1 MKKFAVLVVLCAAG
15 AAGCGGGAAQ
25 KVKYDFGIGERPEG
39 YVSTTD
45 KIMENLPEVGAV
57 EIQRL
62 NAEARQGQIEFREE
76 GEYRGKFFKTAKIY
90 ERAVPVD
97 ATAAPRT
104 ASERDTR
111 VFYGYIDYVYRVYQG
126 PLRDSR
132 AEAEADRPT
141 ISTSETGRESYRYRF
156 GLSGEWN
163 GSRGEPVRD

>member
-1 MKKFAVLVVLCAAG
+1 MFRSTAWVLVCVIGL
-15 AAGCGGGAAQ
+15 AGCAGDVAQ

-45 KIMENLPEVGAV
+45 RIMENLPEVGAV

-62 NAEARQGQIEFREE
+62 NSEVRRGTIEFVRE
-76 GEYRGKFFKTAKIY
+76 GEYRGKYYKKAKVY

-97 ATAAPRT
+97 ASAAPRT

-111 VFYGYIDYVYRVYQG
+111 VFHGYIDYVYRIYQG
-126 PLRDSR
+126 PRRDTR
-132 AEAEADRPT
+132 VEAEADRAT
-141 ISTSETGRESYRYRF
+141 ISTSEMGRETYRYRF

-163 GSRGEPVRD
+163 GAPGELMED

>member
-1 MKKFAVLVVLCAAG
+1 MKRLLGLAVLCVAG
-15 AAGCGGGAAQ
+15 AAGCGGGGVAQ
-25 KVKYDFGIGERPEG
+25 KVKYDFGIGEKPEG
-39 YVSTTD
+39 YVSTTE

-62 NAEARQGQIEFREE
+62 NAEQRQGEIKFFEEDEF
-76 GEYRGKFFKTAKIY
+76 RGKFYKTAKIY
-90 ERAVPVD
+90 ERAVPVE

-111 VFYGYIDYVYRVYQG
+111 VFYGYIDYIYRVYQG
-126 PLRDSR
+126 PRRDTR

-141 ISTSETGRESYRYRF
+141 IATQESGRDMYRYRF

-163 GSRGEPVRD
+163 GGRGEPIR